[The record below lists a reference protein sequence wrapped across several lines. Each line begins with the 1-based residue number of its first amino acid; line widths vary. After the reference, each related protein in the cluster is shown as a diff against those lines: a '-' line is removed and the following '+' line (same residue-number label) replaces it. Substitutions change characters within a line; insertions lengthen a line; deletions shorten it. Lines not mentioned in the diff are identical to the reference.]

1 MPGSVET
8 LKSAIR
14 RHLPA
19 GFYRSGRRAW
29 HWLTHRPGDP
39 RGNYQEVLAG
49 LCPLAGMQG
58 PAVINITVDFELAW
72 NITPR
77 IVDNRRILRK
87 SHKQVL
93 QEARA
98 ARECLE
104 PFAELCEQY
113 SVPVTFACVG
123 HLFLTACRAG
133 SDGKAHSEMPRF
145 CPDWWPG
152 GDWLSQDPAGDAA
165 TYPFWYAPDLIR
177 RILNSPVKHEIGCH
191 TFSHV
196 DLSDPACT
204 AEIAE
209 AEINAFFRAA
219 KDFGVD
225 RCVTFI
231 FPRNRPGHCNLLA
244 RHGFIIYRDMKLSH
258 AGCIKQNG
266 LLGIPGGLHL
276 TPMILSPADVI
287 AAARVAVERGAFLHM
302 NMHLC
307 EFSGGPRQ
315 LRAFFNP
322 LFGELAKLRSS
333 KRAELLTLE
342 QVVVRSQNF
351 AHT

>member
-1 MPGSVET
+1 MALADP
-8 LKSAIR
+8 
-14 RHLPA
+14 PA
-19 GFYRSGRRAW
+19 WRS
-29 HWLTHRPGDP
+29 L
-39 RGNYQEVLAG
+39 E
-49 LCPLAGMQG
+49 GMAG
-58 PAVINITVDFELAW
+58 PAIINITVDFELAW
-72 NITPR
+72 NIASR
-77 IVDNRRILRK
+77 IVDGRRIHSK

-113 SVPVTFACVG
+113 DVPVTFACVG

-219 KDFGVD
+219 KDFGID
-225 RCVTFI
+225 RYVTFI
-231 FPRNRPGHCNLLA
+231 FPRDRPGHYNLLA
-244 RHGFIIYRDMKLSH
+244 KHGFIIYRDKELPH

-276 TPMILSPADVI
+276 NPTILSSADVI
-287 AAARVAVERGAFLHM
+287 AAARLAAERRAFLHM
-302 NMHLC
+302 SMHLC
-307 EFSGGPRQ
+307 EFPGGPRQ

-333 KRAELLTLE
+333 EQVKVLTLE
-342 QVVVRSQNF
+342 ELVAQWGGSS
-351 AHT
+351 HT